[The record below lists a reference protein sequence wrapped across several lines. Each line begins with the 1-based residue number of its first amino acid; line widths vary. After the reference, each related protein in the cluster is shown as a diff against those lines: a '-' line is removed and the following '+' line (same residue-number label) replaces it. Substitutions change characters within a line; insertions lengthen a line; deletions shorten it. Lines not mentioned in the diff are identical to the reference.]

1 MISNKKTTIM
11 ENILL
16 TNSEAETKPKAEVK
30 TKVEVKADSEEDY
43 DDKSETGSRD
53 ESRDESRDGS
63 EDGSEDDSIPKY
75 TCWNCNDTYSSK
87 EYQIFHYCS
96 DTCEDEHSK
105 TTCYCGNQIASDPD
119 SREYQ
124 LCEEHADDV

>member
-1 MISNKKTTIM
+1 MGNIM
-11 ENILL
+11 L
-16 TNSEAETKPKAEVK
+16 TNSEAK
-30 TKVEVKADSEEDY
+30 TKHSAEAKPRVNSEEEY

-53 ESRDESRDGS
+53 ESRD
-63 EDGSEDDSIPKY
+63 GSEDDSTPKY
-75 TCWNCNDTYSSK
+75 TCWNCKDTYSSK

-105 TTCYCGNQIASDPD
+105 TTCYCGNQIASDSD

>member
-1 MISNKKTTIM
+1 MGNIM
-11 ENILL
+11 L
-16 TNSEAETKPKAEVK
+16 TNSEAETKLKVKVKPKSEDR
-30 TKVEVKADSEEDY
+30 TDSE
-43 DDKSETGSRD
+43 DKYETRSRDGSET
-53 ESRDESRDGS
+53 ESRDGS
-63 EDGSEDDSIPKY
+63 EDDSTPKY

-105 TTCYCGNQIASDPD
+105 TTCYCGNQIASDTD